1 MRADRQSSNC
11 LASGT
16 ISTVSTANRGGG
28 DEQHDGDRHLVVG
41 PAVHH
46 LAERLGTHAHGRGHG
61 HHFAGHCLGRTE
73 LDGGHG
79 DEIREATGD
88 HRAAGEYDQH
98 HEFGPCVDR
107 QQEHNTL
114 WDHGQRKR
122 RHQPRQPAHRE
133 LGGEQAGDEC
143 ARHAGNTDQAVG
155 DAVDSGVEAEH
166 CTNRVRE
173 ADAGIADKHK
183 VERRREQQQS
193 EHVRPVLDEESHA
206 CLEVFKSGVGSS
218 SSPRSGALRRM
229 KHSSAAAPAKLAM
242 AMIIM
247 RRMPNIAYST
257 PPRKLG
263 SRLLSCWT

>member
-1 MRADRQSSNC
+1 M
-11 LASGT
+11 
-16 ISTVSTANRGGG
+16 
-28 DEQHDGDRHLVVG
+28 VVG

-46 LAERLGTHAHGRGHG
+46 LAERLGAHAHGRGHG

-206 CLEVFKSGVGSS
+206 CLEVFKWGGQLLVAAI
-218 SSPRSGALRRM
+218 RGAEADEAFERGCAGEACDGDDHHETDAEHRIQ
-229 KHSSAAAPAKLAM
+229 HAAEEARQQTA
-242 AMIIM
+242 
-247 RRMPNIAYST
+247 
-257 PPRKLG
+257 
-263 SRLLSCWT
+263 

>member
-1 MRADRQSSNC
+1 MN
-11 LASGT
+11 
-16 ISTVSTANRGGG
+16 
-28 DEQHDGDRHLVVG
+28 
-41 PAVHH
+41 
-46 LAERLGTHAHGRGHG
+46 
-61 HHFAGHCLGRTE
+61 
-73 LDGGHG
+73 
-79 DEIREATGD
+79 
-88 HRAAGEYDQH
+88 
-98 HEFGPCVDR
+98 
-107 QQEHNTL
+107 
-114 WDHGQRKR
+114 
-122 RHQPRQPAHRE
+122 
-133 LGGEQAGDEC
+133 C
-143 ARHAGNTDQAVG
+143 ARHAGTPSQAVG

-206 CLEVFKSGVGSS
+206 CLEVFKWGGHS